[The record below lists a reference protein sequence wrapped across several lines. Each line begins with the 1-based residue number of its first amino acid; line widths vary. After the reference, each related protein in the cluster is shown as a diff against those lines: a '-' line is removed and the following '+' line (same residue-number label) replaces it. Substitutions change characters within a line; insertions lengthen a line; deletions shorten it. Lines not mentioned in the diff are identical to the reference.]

1 MSFMTAFSLL
11 MAVFLILPIL
21 VYAALAAAS
30 AAWARVGFR
39 DIALRFAYALLPIAL
54 FYHLAHNAEHFLMEG
69 PKLLALVSDPFGWGW
84 NVFGTARWTAPPL
97 VSLEG
102 LWRIQVLFVLVGH
115 LYSLWITAR
124 TARRLAAS
132 REALAVQIPMLVA
145 MVAFSWGSLWL
156 LKQPMEMRISGM

>member
-1 MSFMTAFSLL
+1 M
-11 MAVFLILPIL
+11 
-21 VYAALAAAS
+21 
-30 AAWARVGFR
+30 
-39 DIALRFAYALLPIAL
+39 
-54 FYHLAHNAEHFLMEG
+54 
-69 PKLLALVSDPFGWGW
+69 
-84 NVFGTARWTAPPL
+84 PPL

-124 TARRLAAS
+124 TARRLSAG
-132 REALAVQIPMLVA
+132 RGGVLALQLPMLLA